1 MKNKTSRECWT
12 ILTPDSD
19 IDRYVPMKRQGKR
32 SNKKHL
38 SKKKAF
44 RKIIYKQDV
53 WRVYKHKGKDKD
65 YEAYKEWFGKQY
77 NPHKPLRSLSFLN
90 GNRRL

>member
-12 ILTPDSD
+12 ILRSEPDSA
-19 IDRYVPMKRQGKR
+19 IDRYVPIKRQGKR

-38 SKKKAF
+38 SIEAF

-53 WRVYKHKGKDKD
+53 WRVYKHTGNDQD
-65 YEAYKEWFGKQY
+65 YEAYKEPLNAATNEVRKSNRNFE
-77 NPHKPLRSLSFLN
+77 HK
-90 GNRRL
+90 